1 MAYPG
6 VFYSNDGEILRAMQK
21 ASENGAMICM
31 HAENGIA
38 IDVYVEQALARGET
52 DPIYHGIV
60 RKSILEGEAT
70 HRAIKLAELTGA
82 PLYIVHMSA
91 REALEEVTI
100 ARDAGMNVFAE
111 TCPQYLFLGLDDL
124 GNGFEGAKY
133 VASPPLRDWEWGHQ
147 EEIWKGLATN
157 DLQIVSTDHCPFC
170 FNDHPTEGPQ
180 KQLGQGDFSKI
191 PNGMPGVEN
200 RMQLIY
206 HGAIAEQRLGLN
218 RFVEVCSTTPA
229 KMFGMYPKK
238 GTIAIGSDAD
248 IIVFDPN
255 GSHVISAETHHMFV
269 DYSAYEGMEVEG
281 KIETVMSR
289 GRVLIE
295 NDTYV
300 ESKGHGQYLRRGT
313 SQYLI

>member
-1 MAYPG
+1 
-6 VFYSNDGEILRAMQK
+6 
-21 ASENGAMICM
+21 
-31 HAENGIA
+31 
-38 IDVYVEQALARGET
+38 
-52 DPIYHGIV
+52 
-60 RKSILEGEAT
+60 
-70 HRAIKLAELTGA
+70 
-82 PLYIVHMSA
+82 
-91 REALEEVTI
+91 
-100 ARDAGMNVFAE
+100 
-111 TCPQYLFLGLDDL
+111 
-124 GNGFEGAKY
+124 
-133 VASPPLRDWEWGHQ
+133 
-147 EEIWKGLATN
+147 
-157 DLQIVSTDHCPFC
+157 VSTDHCPFC

-180 KQLGQGDFSKI
+180 KTLGEGDFSKI

-255 GSHVISAETHHMFV
+255 GSHTISSETHHMFV

-281 KIETVMSR
+281 KIETVLSR

-295 NDTYV
+295 DDTYN
-300 ESKGHGQYLRRGT
+300 ESKGHGQYLKRGT